1 VCLDEHESEKNH
13 SVNLCSLLSLF
24 SNLFTQLN
32 CDFNCCCDLDCSDE
46 SVEAFDCSTSVV
58 DIDIEDFYHG
68 EGLERCGIN
77 GGLFCIAN
85 MPSVNSEQ
93 SVSASQISL
102 RMITHHNLLN
112 LIDNSFNK
120 LTDSCAISR

>member
-1 VCLDEHESEKNH
+1 M
-13 SVNLCSLLSLF
+13 
-24 SNLFTQLN
+24 N

-46 SVEAFDCSTSVV
+46 IVEAFDCSVV

-85 MPSVNSEQ
+85 MPTDDIDA
-93 SVSASQISL
+93 SVSNNAL
-102 RMITHHNLLN
+102 ERNL
-112 LIDNSFNK
+112 FNYFY
-120 LTDSCAISR
+120 